1 MAGTVPVRRP
11 GTLIRVAAKAATLW
25 AAVVLLAVE
34 AVGIAA
40 VAGFLL
46 YENLTATAAF
56 RSGAWAMTVLA
67 ALATVGVALLAR
79 ALIRR
84 RSWARNPA
92 IFLELM
98 LLPIGY
104 YMVKGGLAW
113 QGVLVLALGLAGAG
127 LLVSPATRDA
137 LGIK

>member
-1 MAGTVPVRRP
+1 MAGTVPVP
-11 GTLIRVAAKAATLW
+11 GTGKLIRVAAKAATLRL
-25 AAVVLLAVE
+25 AVVLLAVE
-34 AVGIAA
+34 AVGVAA

-46 YENLTATAAF
+46 YENLTATAVF
-56 RSGAWAMTVLA
+56 RSGAWAMTVAVALA
-67 ALATVGVALLAR
+67 AVGVALLTG
-79 ALIRR
+79 ALFRR

-127 LLVSPATRDA
+127 LLVTPATRDA
-137 LGIK
+137 LGIR